1 MTVQPALINQDVLR
15 RFRHLLARDRLAHA
29 YLFAGPQCSGKA
41 QTALAVAKLL
51 NCDHPTGEE
60 AGFCDACPSCRKID
74 SGNHPDVT
82 LIETENSRVITIDQ
96 IRGVITRC
104 QLRPF
109 EGKKKVYI
117 IKEAERLSLE
127 GSNAVLKTLEEP
139 VKDSVFIL
147 TTAVL
152 ERVLSTI
159 KSRCH
164 SVHFFPL
171 GQDILLRELKECVRG
186 DEESAHFYAFY
197 SEGCAGKARS
207 LHEAGFLIHKNQ
219 VIDHVVFQRDA
230 EPYLKTLLADQE
242 KTQEAL
248 NILLS
253 WFRDVVLMKQGVG
266 AQRVAHRDRLED
278 LARAKQQY
286 TTGQLFAIIDEIVQ
300 TKRML
305 QENLNVKIAFYIL
318 RDKIWIRS

>member
-1 MTVQPALINQDVLR
+1 MNVQPVLINQKVFR
-15 RFRHLLARDRLAHA
+15 RFTKLLARDRLAHA
-29 YLFAGPQCSGKA
+29 YLFIGPQCSGKV
-41 QTALAVAKLL
+41 QTALGVAKLL
-51 NCDHPTGEE
+51 NCERPPQDD
-60 AGFCDACPSCRKID
+60 AGFCDECPSCRKID

-82 LIETENSRVITIDQ
+82 VIETDNSRVITIDQ

-109 EGKKKVYI
+109 EGKKKVYV
-117 IKEAERLSLE
+117 IKEADRLNPE

-147 TTAVL
+147 TTAVP
-152 ERVLSTI
+152 ERILSTI

-164 SVHFFPL
+164 SIHFFPL
-171 GQDILLRELKECVRG
+171 GQDALTQELKDFDRR

-207 LHEAGFLIHKNQ
+207 LHEAGFLLHKNQ
-219 VIDHVVFQRDA
+219 VVDHIVFQRDD

-266 AQRVAHRDRLED
+266 SQRVAHRDRLEE
-278 LARAKQQY
+278 LTRAKQQY
-286 TTGQLFAIIDEIVQ
+286 TSEQLFAIIDEIVQ

-305 QENLNVKIAFYIL
+305 HENLNVKIAFHIL

>member
-1 MTVQPALINQDVLR
+1 MTLQSAFINQDVLR
-15 RFRHLLARDRLAHA
+15 RFAQLVGRDRLAHA
-29 YLFAGPQCSGKA
+29 YLFVGPQCAGKT
-41 QTALAVAKLL
+41 QTALGVAKLL
-51 NCDHPTGEE
+51 NCDHPPQGD
-60 AGFCDACPSCRKID
+60 AGFCGVCPSCRKID

-82 LIETENSRVITIDQ
+82 LIQPENSRVISIDQ
-96 IRGVITRC
+96 IRGVITCC

-117 IKEAERLSLE
+117 IKEAGRLSLD

-147 TTAVL
+147 TTAVP

-164 SVHFFPL
+164 SVCFFPL
-171 GQDILLRELKECVRG
+171 GQDALTRELKDSACG
-186 DEESAHFYAFY
+186 DEESAHFYSFY
-197 SEGCAGKARS
+197 SEGCAGKAKS
-207 LHEAGFLIHKNQ
+207 LREAGFLSRKNQ
-219 VIDHVVFQRDA
+219 VVDHIVFQRDN
-230 EPYLKTLLADQE
+230 EPYLKTLLSDQE
-242 KTQEAL
+242 TAQEAL

-253 WFRDVVLMKQGVG
+253 WFRDIVLMKQGVG
-266 AQRVAHRDRLED
+266 AERVAHRDRIQE

-286 TTGQLFAIIDEIVQ
+286 TTEQLFAIIDEIVQ
-300 TKRML
+300 TQRML
-305 QENLNVKIAFYIL
+305 YENLNVKIAFNIL